1 MIHDYVSTK
10 TKNDKKLFYSKT
22 NKMIQKK
29 IILSILIVLFQMNL
43 IFAQGW
49 QLDLNEAQKKAQSEN
64 KPIIL
69 VFSGSDWCGPCIKLD
84 KQIWKSQEFIDY
96 ANENYILLRADFPR
110 KKDNKL
116 TEQQQK
122 KNYQLAE
129 KYNTEGYFPLVIVMD
144 KNLVILGKTGY
155 KQMTPTEYIDHLN
168 SFIN

>member
-1 MIHDYVSTK
+1 MLKLK
-10 TKNDKKLFYSKT
+10 TALY
-22 NKMIQKK
+22 IC
-29 IILSILIVLFQMNL
+29 LVLFQISTL
-43 IFAQGW
+43 FAQEW

-84 KQIWKSQEFIDY
+84 KQIWKSQEFINY
-96 ANENYILLRADFPR
+96 ANENYILVRADFPR
-110 KKDNKL
+110 KKENKL

-129 KYNTEGYFPLVIVMD
+129 KYNPEGYFPLVIVMD
-144 KNLVILGKTGY
+144 KNLAILGKTGY
-155 KQMTPTEYIDHLN
+155 KKLTPTKYIDHLN